1 MLYYNEC
8 REKQGAAKQTF
19 VFHKP
24 LTNEPSVEQ
33 TAERVSA
40 GFMSGYLANVNTPGK
55 ENFNPRGVFMFA
67 LPRHLPAIGGKII
80 PSIYPR
86 ISGDINAYYL
96 FLFSAASLN
105 SFKAAANF
113 IEDADGF
120 PRKILLR

>member
-1 MLYYNEC
+1 MNPL
-8 REKQGAAKQTF
+8 RKQT
-19 VFHKP
+19 V
-24 LTNEPSVEQ
+24 
-33 TAERVSA
+33 ERVSA

-55 ENFNPRGVFMFA
+55 ENFNPRGIFVFA

-96 FLFSAASLN
+96 FLFSVASLN

>member
-1 MLYYNEC
+1 MNRL
-8 REKQGAAKQTF
+8 RKQT
-19 VFHKP
+19 V
-24 LTNEPSVEQ
+24 
-33 TAERVSA
+33 ERVSA

-55 ENFNPRGVFMFA
+55 ENFNPRGIFMFA

-96 FLFSAASLN
+96 FLFSVASLN